1 MVKSILV
8 PNVNYPEIRALEP
21 EDKKYEASIY
31 EANIMGKDIIIAL
44 GQGKYSYID
53 DNIVYYP
60 IYFVKNQRVDT
71 QIGVYEVLANR
82 VPNIL
87 DEDGDID
94 IEELGEPLLYG
105 FVTSEFL
112 TDNVSNV
119 EEKPTNDDEDKD
131 EDKDDDEDDED
142 DDEEEEEDVD
152 KEGTTKNI
160 DGNKGGT
167 TSD

>member
-1 MVKSILV
+1 
-8 PNVNYPEIRALEP
+8 
-21 EDKKYEASIY
+21 
-31 EANIMGKDIIIAL
+31 MGKDIIIAL

-105 FVTSEFL
+105 FVNSELL
-112 TDNVSNV
+112 TDDVSNV
-119 EEKPTNDDEDKD
+119 DDKPVEDDKD
-131 EDKDDDEDDED
+131 EDDKDEYEKDDMAHKLCAEFVIEL
-142 DDEEEEEDVD
+142 V
-152 KEGTTKNI
+152 KITPG
-160 DGNKGGT
+160 
-167 TSD
+167 

>member
-8 PNVNYPEIRALEP
+8 PNVNYSEIRALEP

-105 FVTSEFL
+105 FVNSELL
-112 TDNVSNV
+112 TDDVSNV
-119 EEKPTNDDEDKD
+119 DDKPVEDDKD
-131 EDKDDDEDDED
+131 EDDKDEDDKDED
-142 DDEEEEEDVD
+142 DKDEYENDAP
-152 KEGTTKNI
+152 
-160 DGNKGGT
+160 
-167 TSD
+167 